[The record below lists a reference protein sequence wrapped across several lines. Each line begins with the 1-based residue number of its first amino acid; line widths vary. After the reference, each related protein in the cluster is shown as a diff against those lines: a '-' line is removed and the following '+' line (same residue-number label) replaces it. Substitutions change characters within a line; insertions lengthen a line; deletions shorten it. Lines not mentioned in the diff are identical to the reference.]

1 MTEQE
6 RLQEEFER
14 QRIEENRFGF
24 YREKTDVELEKILE
38 DLTNEYSTDE
48 KIFNN
53 SDSDRKTEAHRD
65 MIYDKE
71 RIDFVKKVLEERKRE
86 NPIYYQLKGLSDDI
100 LEERLLKA
108 EELHE
113 ENKNILEAGVQD
125 PETRREIHG
134 EYISA
139 GMEASAIERILKE
152 REGSKKR

>member
-1 MTEQE
+1 MNDKKNIEFTTDDMYKDPNEQKDEILEE
-6 RLQEEFER
+6 RLRRRIKIRDEDQEIYDTTDDSVKRNQTHEDVKNSNNEIA
-14 QRIEENRFGF
+14 RIE
-24 YREKTDVELEKILE
+24 KI
-38 DLTNEYSTDE
+38 
-48 KIFNN
+48 
-53 SDSDRKTEAHRD
+53 
-65 MIYDKE
+65 
-71 RIDFVKKVLEERKRE
+71 LEERKRE